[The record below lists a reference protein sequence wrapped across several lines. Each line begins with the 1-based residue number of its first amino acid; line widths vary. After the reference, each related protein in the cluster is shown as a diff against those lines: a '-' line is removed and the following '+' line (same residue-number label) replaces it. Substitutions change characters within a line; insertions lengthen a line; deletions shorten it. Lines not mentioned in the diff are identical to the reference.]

1 MGCCFIHGDERSGGI
16 EVKCYRLNAYHS
28 YVDDETLRN
37 MEIGNLYYFL
47 KTRMTFHKVTGCGLF
62 L

>member
-28 YVDDETLRN
+28 YVDD
-37 MEIGNLYYFL
+37 
-47 KTRMTFHKVTGCGLF
+47 
-62 L
+62 